1 MTDTAVRK
9 PVPRGG
15 ALDALRFVAAMFVV
29 VFHFGDEAPV
39 ALRALHPFLERGYL
53 ATDFFLIL
61 SGFVLARAYG
71 AGVLSGRIGF
81 GRFWTKRLARCYPTH
96 IITLG
101 LLAAMVGVAA
111 LAGVAPSDPERYRW
125 ADLPA
130 QIFLLHA
137 FGWGGGQWNVPS
149 WTISTLLICYAAFP
163 LLWSAMTR
171 LPGRLAAVGLG
182 LAILF
187 GAQALSQALLGQDQ
201 ANLGMQW
208 SLARAAPLFLIG
220 LALGRAVEAGPWS
233 PALARAVGFGGAA
246 VLLANAAAGGP
257 DLLNLSAIG
266 AIILGCGAS
275 PVTRALP
282 GAAWGAQVS
291 FSLFMVHTMTGAI
304 WFSAVLPILGR
315 IAPRLTEAPIAAW
328 TLWAGGLAFTVVA
341 AGLYDRFVDAPIQ
354 KALNRRFFAGPAA
367 VRPRP
372 APRPAPAPNA

>member
-1 MTDTAVRK
+1 MSDDAIKK

-15 ALDALRFVAAMFVV
+15 ALDALRFVAALFVV
-29 VFHFGDEAPV
+29 VFHFGDEAPI
-39 ALRALHPFLERGYL
+39 ALRLLHPFLERGYL

-81 GRFWTKRLARCYPTH
+81 GRFWTKRFARCYPTH
-96 IITLG
+96 IITLA
-101 LLAAMVGVAA
+101 LLAAMVAVAA
-111 LAGVAPSDPERYRW
+111 VVGVAPSDPERYQW
-125 ADLPA
+125 SDLPA
-130 QIFLLHA
+130 QVLLLHA
-137 FGWGGGQWNVPS
+137 FGWGGGQWNIPS

-163 LLWSAMTR
+163 WLWAAMSR
-171 LPGRLAAVGLG
+171 LPGRLAAVGVGVGVLV
-182 LAILF
+182 
-187 GAQALSQALLGQDQ
+187 GAQVLSQALLGQDQ
-201 ANLGMQW
+201 ANLGMEW

-233 PALARAVGFGGAA
+233 PGLARAVGFGGAA
-246 VLLANAAAGGP
+246 VLLVNGLANGS
-257 DLLNLSAIG
+257 DLVNLAAIG

-315 IAPRLTEAPIAAW
+315 VAPQLTGAPVLAW
-328 TLWAGGLAFTVVA
+328 GLWTAGLAFTVVVA
-341 AGLYDRFVDAPIQ
+341 ALYDRFVDAPIQ
-354 KALNRRFFAGPAA
+354 TVINRRFFAKPAR
-367 VRPRP
+367 VSPRP
-372 APRPAPAPNA
+372 DPRPVPAPNA